1 MAKVILLC
9 GKICCGKSSYAG
21 RIRKENCAAVLSVDE
36 IMLAVFGQ
44 DAGEKHDAYAA
55 SLKKYLFAK
64 SVELA
69 EAGISAI
76 MDLGLWTREE
86 RREAR
91 DFYHSRNIV
100 CEIHYLDISDAEWK
114 KRIEK
119 RNKEVSEKKISA
131 YYVDAGLVKKVHEL
145 FEKPDKAEIDVWV
158 KC

>member
-1 MAKVILLC
+1 M
-9 GKICCGKSSYAG
+9 
-21 RIRKENCAAVLSVDE
+21 
-36 IMLAVFGQ
+36 
-44 DAGEKHDAYAA
+44 
-55 SLKKYLFAK
+55 
-64 SVELA
+64 ELA

-131 YYVDAGLVKKVHEL
+131 YYVDAGLVKKVQEL